1 MFGFVVG
8 TLVVSIAIAVTATV
22 VPQISYGDDV
32 QVLIVVSVLFG
43 VVNALVKPVAKLL
56 SLPVRMLTLGTF
68 TFVINA
74 ALLLLVA
81 WLAGQLGFTFTVGSF
96 PPDLTAETIGVAL
109 VASLIISAVTTAVG
123 LILPS

>member
-1 MFGFVVG
+1 MFGFVVS
-8 TLVVSIAIAVTATV
+8 TLVVAIALAITATV
-22 VPQISYGDDV
+22 IPQIKYGDSV
-32 QVLIVVSVLFG
+32 QTLLVVALLFG

-56 SLPVRMLTLGTF
+56 SLPLRMLTLGTI

-96 PPDLTAETIGVAL
+96 PPDITAETLGVAL
-109 VASLIISAVTTAVG
+109 VASLVISAVTTAVG